1 MEWKY
6 GPAAQSIN
14 QTLSFL
20 FIQSSIK
27 LNFFNL
33 NWIDWW
39 RKEELIVDELLAAPQ
54 FVSRIELPRSFLS
67 FNQPF
72 HFFSLHSKKFHY
84 WFHSS
89 FTHKLIL
96 QSTNHSINS
105 NQLIHQSNWILIE
118 WIELMDWW
126 MNVDWLV
133 AHESKKV
140 CLFSFI
146 GGAPAAG
153 SGHNPPKEQTTQLHF
168 HSFIPLGPPA
178 RQFSF
183 SSSARPLGRASWKR
197 ERNWMSEGSHQ
208 SVHLPQ
214 IQIKLTH
221 RFVFV
226 YNSWLAAYT
235 VIILLFHFI
244 SFL

>member
-1 MEWKY
+1 MSCW
-6 GPAAQSIN
+6 PPH
-14 QTLSFL
+14 
-20 FIQSSIK
+20 
-27 LNFFNL
+27 NFSL
-33 NWIDWW
+33 RNWI
-39 RKEELIVDELLAAPQ
+39 AAFINKFNQ
-54 FVSRIELPRSFLS
+54 FV
-67 FNQPF
+67 
-72 HFFSLHSKKFHY
+72 
-84 WFHSS
+84 HSS
-89 FTHKLIL
+89 FISQINFIYFFTHKPL
-96 QSTNHSINS
+96 SAGMKPFNG
-105 NQLIHQSNWILIE
+105 
-118 WIELMDWW
+118 
-126 MNVDWLV
+126 VV
-133 AHESKKV
+133 VVV
-140 CLFSFI
+140 CLSF

>member
-153 SGHNPPKEQTTQLHF
+153 SGHNPPIQEKQTF
-168 HSFIPLGPPA
+168 
-178 RQFSF
+178 F
-183 SSSARPLGRASWKR
+183 SSITTPLLYWLRFARHMPQRGPLPVNKW
-197 ERNWMSEGSHQ
+197 
-208 SVHLPQ
+208 
-214 IQIKLTH
+214 
-221 RFVFV
+221 
-226 YNSWLAAYT
+226 NSISPSILKEWAAMNFFLLNGLAR
-235 VIILLFHFI
+235 
-244 SFL
+244 